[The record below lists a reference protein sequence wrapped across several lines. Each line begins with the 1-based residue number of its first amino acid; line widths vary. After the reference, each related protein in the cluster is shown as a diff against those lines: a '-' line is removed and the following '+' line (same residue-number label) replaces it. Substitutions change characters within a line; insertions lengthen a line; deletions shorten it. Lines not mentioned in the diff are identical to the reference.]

1 MYFGNYYFYGLI
13 FMRCTFT
20 YQLDWVISAL
30 LSKGQMNFTLGV
42 FDCFK
47 CLCQKING
55 FSHNPIKELI
65 TKIVSKYI

>member
-1 MYFGNYYFYGLI
+1 MYFGNCNLYGLI
-13 FMRCTFT
+13 FMRCTST

-30 LSKGQMNFTLGV
+30 LSKGQIKFTLGV
-42 FDCFK
+42 FDYFK
-47 CLCQKING
+47 CLCQKFNG